1 MILDLENEMYQLS
14 HILNDQ
20 KNLIEQIKEESLLD
34 EQKNIIVERV
44 EEEEPVN
51 EHEQNKK
58 ALNIIKDAMSGYNKS
73 LDDKVFIHEGSLL
86 ELDSNDYRPICRS
99 HLFLFNDLLII
110 SKVKHDKKLEFL
122 CEYDTKKLAVVNIKE
137 LTGVKNAINI
147 ITNNGSR
154 IYQTIN
160 ATARSE
166 WIEKFEISMRSSS
179 SGIKVKP
186 KKGPAPQP
194 PKAVLQNQKASID
207 SVCSDANSP
216 TQASVNLSEN
226 LPPEWIY
233 FSPEEIQSEI
243 AQRHFEGSYLLIQ
256 KCEDY
261 IKQNPGFTGASEIDE
276 KIKALKTVLSTVILH
291 ELSFGKN
298 RDLQSV
304 LKSSRRILK
313 LLVDMDKCREA
324 AAIFLKSSTV
334 ALRSSQRQARQNNLP
349 VSELFF
355 CDLAQVASEFLRAF
369 RNYEACTSALIVWS
383 NDELNYFTQQLI
395 KHFLTKG
402 TNMEVIANIVE
413 SVRVPCSRLTEIGLD
428 LSYYMEGL
436 LRAPLEILME
446 ESKQRL
452 IETVNRTEDNW
463 QPYNLVSRN
472 SIRTLL
478 KEFLAL
484 GIKLDDYVTGEIY
497 LTLSQSTVQFSRLFL
512 KVTESHAIIARN
524 AVLKPTCDRILRDL
538 FLAHYNLKPLA
549 TQQNVDV
556 SFSSISHKEKYLKK

>member
-1 MILDLENEMYQLS
+1 MYQLS

-34 EQKNIIVERV
+34 EQKNIIVDRV
-44 EEEEPVN
+44 EEEQVS

-86 ELDSNDYRPICRS
+86 ELDPNDYRPICRS

-147 ITNNGSR
+147 ITSNGSR

-166 WIEKFEISMRSSS
+166 WIEKFEISMKSSAGS
-179 SGIKVKP
+179 ISTKL

-194 PKAVLQNQKASID
+194 PPKATLQNQKASID
-207 SVCSDANSP
+207 SMSSDANSP
-216 TQASVNLSEN
+216 TQASLNFSEN
-226 LPPEWIY
+226 LPPEWI
-233 FSPEEIQSEI
+233 FSSPEEIQSEI

-261 IKQNPGFTGASEIDE
+261 IKNNPVFTGSSEIEE
-276 KIKALKTVLSTVILH
+276 KIKSLKNVLSTVLLH

-402 TNMEVIANIVE
+402 TNMEVIANIVQ
-413 SVRVPCSRLTEIGLD
+413 SVRGPCSRLTEIGLD

-436 LRAPLEILME
+436 LRNPLEILME

-472 SIRTLL
+472 SIKILL
-478 KEFLAL
+478 KEFQTL

-497 LTLSQSTVQFSRLFL
+497 LTLSQSTVSFSRLFL
-512 KVTESHAIIARN
+512 KVTESYAIVARN
-524 AVLKPTCDRILRDL
+524 AVLKPTCERILRDL
-538 FLAHYNLKPLA
+538 FLAHYNLKPLS

-556 SFSSISHKEKYLKK
+556 SFKTN

>member
-1 MILDLENEMYQLS
+1 MYQLS

-34 EQKNIIVERV
+34 EHKNIIVDHV
-44 EEEEPVN
+44 KEPAAS
-51 EHEQNKK
+51 EQEQNKK
-58 ALNIIKDAMSGYNKS
+58 AINIIKDAMIGYSKS

-86 ELDSNDYRPICRS
+86 ELDPNDYRPICRS

-122 CEYDTKKLAVVNIKE
+122 CEYDTKRLAVVNIKE
-137 LTGVKNAINI
+137 LTGVKNAINL

-160 ATARSE
+160 AAARSE
-166 WIEKFEISMRSSS
+166 WIEKFEISMKSSA
-179 SGIKVKP
+179 GIPSK

-194 PKAVLQNQKASID
+194 PILLLQQQKASID
-207 SVCSDANSP
+207 SISSDTFSVKSP
-216 TQASVNLSEN
+216 TQSSINSIEN
-226 LPPEWIY
+226 LIPEWI
-233 FSPEEIQSEI
+233 FSSPEEIQSEI
-243 AQRHFEGSYLLIQ
+243 AQRHFEGAYLQIQ

-261 IKQNPGFTGASEIDE
+261 IKKNSESKGGCGEIEE
-276 KIKALKTVLSTVILH
+276 KIKSLKTILGSVLLH

-313 LLVDMDKCREA
+313 LLVDMEKNREA
-324 AAIFLKSSTV
+324 ATIFLKSSTV

-369 RNYEACTSALIVWS
+369 RNYEACTSALIVWA

-402 TNMEVIANIVE
+402 TNMEVVASVVE
-413 SVRVPCSRLTEIGLD
+413 NVREPCSRLTEIGLD
-428 LSYYMEGL
+428 LSYYIDGI
-436 LRAPLEILME
+436 LRCPIEMLME
-446 ESKQRL
+446 ESKQRI
-452 IETVNRTEDNW
+452 IETINRTDENW
-463 QPYNLVSRN
+463 QPYNLMTKN
-472 SIRTLL
+472 SIRMLL
-478 KEFLAL
+478 KEFSSY
-484 GIKLDDYVTGEIY
+484 GIMLDQYVTGEIY
-497 LTLSQSTVQFSRLFL
+497 LTLSPSTIQFSRLYL
-512 KVTESHAIIARN
+512 KVTQSYSIVARN
-524 AVLKPTCDRILRDL
+524 SILKPTCERILRDI
-538 FLAHYNLKPLA
+538 FLAHYNLKPA
-549 TQQNVDV
+549 SQQNIDV
-556 SFSSISHKEKYLKK
+556 SSI